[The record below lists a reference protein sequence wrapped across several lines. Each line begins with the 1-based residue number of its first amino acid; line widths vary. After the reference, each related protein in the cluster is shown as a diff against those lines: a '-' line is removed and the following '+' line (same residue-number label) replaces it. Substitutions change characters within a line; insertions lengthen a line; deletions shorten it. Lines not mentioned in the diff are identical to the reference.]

1 LPGSENASAFAQEMN
16 KQNSYTGPGY
26 TVTKINVTD
35 NVTDNATSSGNV
47 SGNSTE
53 GAGVSASISGT
64 ITNGLSSA
72 ANATATSVSKYIVK
86 MDPQLTYNKTASA
99 SCMVM
104 FGTLFFVL
112 ASFTMVNCRNR
123 EVALATWELIGG
135 SISMLCACMVCR
147 ASLVV
152 WQWWFGTSSTARLVG
167 AAARIFFFAL
177 SILILQGLFIQVWDR
192 PARFAAISIFGSNLV
207 AMVGVDACA
216 SMLARSPFTINPGFY
231 LLGVQICIFVTVIFL
246 VIAGV
251 IRSRFI
257 HWATHVG
264 GQDPEYMEIWRQQCE
279 MMEKDATGLILGFMM
294 TMFLKFCAT
303 GQLSYAKWR
312 PVYGSLHQIF
322 VLMFFAAVSLLLGAV
337 AILMVRM
344 LSSNSRSMGPILSRV
359 ILSAKATV
367 LGTAA
372 WSSYFAVEWILWYSC
387 RINGFIDT
395 PATLLL
401 ASMSTAVTC
410 TGVVY
415 IVIFVMTLIGGS
427 TQGVLMD
434 MTNMLTPLLG
444 FSWES
449 AIYLTTLGIGQEF
462 TQKSMRYISVIF
474 LLACVAISVLPAWL
488 FIIMPEISKHS
499 KWQHK
504 REDWEYGEWD
514 TGEFQVDDIAALSGL
529 HDLDAQARV
538 SAKTPLAAARASAI
552 SGDAPAAAR
561 TSAISGPAAP
571 EAAAR
576 TSAIS
581 EAAAPEAPAAARSSG
596 FFGGLFGGGAAEA
609 PAPKAPPPRV
619 APPSQDDFFDNDD
632 EKDPAKA
639 PKAKAAAPAKPPT
652 KSVDSALFS
661 GVERMA
667 AVEAV
672 PKSSV
677 GSKAGPPKKVA
688 APSQDDFFDNDT
700 EEGAGA
706 APKAKAG
713 GPKAAPTGAP
723 GSSSS

>member
-1 LPGSENASAFAQEMN
+1 
-16 KQNSYTGPGY
+16 
-26 TVTKINVTD
+26 
-35 NVTDNATSSGNV
+35 
-47 SGNSTE
+47 
-53 GAGVSASISGT
+53 
-64 ITNGLSSA
+64 
-72 ANATATSVSKYIVK
+72 
-86 MDPQLTYNKTASA
+86 
-99 SCMVM
+99 
-104 FGTLFFVL
+104 
-112 ASFTMVNCRNR
+112 
-123 EVALATWELIGG
+123 
-135 SISMLCACMVCR
+135 
-147 ASLVV
+147 
-152 WQWWFGTSSTARLVG
+152 
-167 AAARIFFFAL
+167 
-177 SILILQGLFIQVWDR
+177 
-192 PARFAAISIFGSNLV
+192 
-207 AMVGVDACA
+207 
-216 SMLARSPFTINPGFY
+216 
-231 LLGVQICIFVTVIFL
+231 
-246 VIAGV
+246 
-251 IRSRFI
+251 
-257 HWATHVG
+257 
-264 GQDPEYMEIWRQQCE
+264 
-279 MMEKDATGLILGFMM
+279 
-294 TMFLKFCAT
+294 
-303 GQLSYAKWR
+303 
-312 PVYGSLHQIF
+312 
-322 VLMFFAAVSLLLGAV
+322 
-337 AILMVRM
+337 
-344 LSSNSRSMGPILSRV
+344 MGPILSRV

-667 AVEAV
+667 AAEAPKAPPPRVAPPSQDDFFDNDDEKDPAKAPKAKAAAPAKPPTKSVDSALFSGVERMAAVEAV